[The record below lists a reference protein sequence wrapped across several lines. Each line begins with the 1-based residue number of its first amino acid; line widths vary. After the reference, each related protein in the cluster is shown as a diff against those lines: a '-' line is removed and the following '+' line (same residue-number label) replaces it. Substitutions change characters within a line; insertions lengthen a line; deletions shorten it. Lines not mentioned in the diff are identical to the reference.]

1 MHKYEEQ
8 SVPSGGTDAQGISGS
23 IHTRHLVCLFD
34 VAVRSRCRKMY
45 AVQSLERSPVAGKKS
60 SSTRQLGK
68 TSNEAAGQT
77 DHASSREDA
86 PQKSDRPHTRASVSL
101 RSVIS
106 EACSPTL
113 SVLAEDGTGMCCL
126 QFA

>member
-8 SVPSGGTDAQGISGS
+8 IVPSGGTDAQGISGS

-45 AVQSLERSPVAGKKS
+45 AVQSL
-60 SSTRQLGK
+60 
-68 TSNEAAGQT
+68 
-77 DHASSREDA
+77 DA
-86 PQKSDRPHTRASVSL
+86 PQKSNRPHTRASVSL

-126 QFA
+126 QFV